1 MASSHQGR
9 LIKYSLVVP
18 VYRTEAFL
26 HPLLERVRHLA
37 SVLDAQMEVVF
48 VVDGS
53 PDDSYQ
59 LLRAQL
65 PAQPFPAQLLTLS
78 RNFGSFAAIRAGL
91 EAARGEHFV
100 IMTADLQEP
109 EGLVVELFTTL
120 QDRDVDV
127 VVGTRRSRDDGWLS
141 SLASNAFWAGYR
153 TLVQPAAPKG
163 GIDVFGCKMPVRDT
177 LIALREANSSLIAQL
192 LWVGFRRKEIPYER
206 LARAE
211 GRSGWS
217 FRKRVRYLTDS
228 LFSFTDLPIL
238 LVTLGGLVGTLI
250 TGGTAVVV
258 LVYWAL
264 GRITI
269 PGYTAIVLA
278 ILLSTFTILLVLG
291 VVGNYVWRTYENS
304 KQRPLSI
311 EMERHQFEGHQASLS
326 PILNQQTPSAPLD
339 HESGNPAGASK

>member
-1 MASSHQGR
+1 MASSALHQGR
-9 LIKYSLVVP
+9 RDPQEASRADQREYSLVVP

-269 PGYTAIVLA
+269 PGTIRQSFSPSCSQPSPFCWSWGWWATMFGGRTRTRNSDRC
-278 ILLSTFTILLVLG
+278 LSRWSGTS
-291 VVGNYVWRTYENS
+291 S
-304 KQRPLSI
+304 KGTKPRCL
-311 EMERHQFEGHQASLS
+311 QF
-326 PILNQQTPSAPLD
+326 
-339 HESGNPAGASK
+339 